1 MEFFNRYV
9 VSIRY
14 LVGGILFITAAP
26 SVMNTNRIFTD
37 KISMEIFDFEVVG
50 RFNRFKLFKRFNID
64 CFEYSIGSVR

>member
-26 SVMNTNRIFTD
+26 SVMNTNRIFAN
-37 KISMEIFDFEVVG
+37 KISMESFNLKVVC
-50 RFNRFKLFKRFNID
+50 RFNGFKRFNID
-64 CFEYSIGSVR
+64 CFDYSIGSVR